1 MQTNWYEGRDWESD
15 TVDPEMSS
23 FYGCTECTTVHEA
36 IPSEGNPEMTWMSPV
51 HLENEKIS
59 TSIQMR
65 KAENNPIPSQHYIIK
80 REALNPSLSL
90 ESEGFGP
97 HIILFNH
104 SVMDDSVAP
113 WTAAHEPA
121 WSFAV
126 SWTFLKLIFIQSMM
140 LSNHL
145 MLCCSLL
152 LLPSIFPASV
162 FSSESAP
169 FIKWPKYWS
178 FSFSICPS
186 NEYSGL
192 ISFRNWLVWSPGSP
206 RDSQKSSPTTQF
218 KSINSLALS
227 PYYGPTLTSILTTYK
242 ADIWG
247 MSMLLWLEQPLW
259 LSPMA
264 QCRKGRQ
271 KWLFL
276 LFLWRVEY
284 INTLQEKKIEIDS
297 LYLHVKKLEKEQTK
311 AKFRRR
317 KTVKKDQNRNKWNR
331 N

>member
-1 MQTNWYEGRDWESD
+1 MTPWPHGLQHTRLPGPSPSPGLFSNSY
-15 TVDPEMSS
+15 S
-23 FYGCTECTTVHEA
+23 FSQWCYPT
-36 IPSEGNPEMTWMSPV
+36 
-51 HLENEKIS
+51 IS
-59 TSIQMR
+59 C
-65 KAENNPIPSQHYIIK
+65 
-80 REALNPSLSL
+80 
-90 ESEGFGP
+90 
-97 HIILFNH
+97 
-104 SVMDDSVAP
+104 SVAP
-113 WTAAHEPA
+113 FYSCPQ
-121 WSFAV
+121 SFQHQSFPV
-126 SWTFLKLIFIQSMM
+126 SQL
-140 LSNHL
+140 
-145 MLCCSLL
+145 
-152 LLPSIFPASV
+152 
-162 FSSESAP
+162 

-271 KWLFL
+271 KWLFS

-297 LYLHVKKLEKEQTK
+297 LYLHIKKLEKEQTK

-317 KTVKKDQNRNKWNR
+317 KTVKKRPEQK
-331 N
+331 